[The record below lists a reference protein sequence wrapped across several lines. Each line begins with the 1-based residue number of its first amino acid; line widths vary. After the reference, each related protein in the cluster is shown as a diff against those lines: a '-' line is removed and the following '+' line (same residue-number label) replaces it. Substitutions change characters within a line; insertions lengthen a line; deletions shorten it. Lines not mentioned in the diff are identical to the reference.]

1 MTWQQSVSWKPYF
14 NLEYYNFLFISVKKN
29 FKFKFVHCSKNN
41 EQCSKC
47 EEFNWFSDS
56 GCTNFTINIKYLIF
70 IFPVP
75 REPLVFMIRSMG
87 GEVSWCATTAPGS
100 SYTEEDDR
108 VTHQISDRYF
118 ILKIPSHLTLPPHAI
133 QN

>member
-14 NLEYYNFLFISVKKN
+14 NLMLEYYNFCLFRWKKTLNLSLFIVLRN
-29 FKFKFVHCSKNN
+29 V
-41 EQCSKC
+41 C

-70 IFPVP
+70 IFQVP

-133 QN
+133 LN

>member
-1 MTWQQSVSWKPYF
+1 MTWHDNSPFPENHTLIWCWNITIFCLFRWKKTL
-14 NLEYYNFLFISVKKN
+14 NLSLFIVLRN
-29 FKFKFVHCSKNN
+29 V
-41 EQCSKC
+41 C

-70 IFPVP
+70 IFQVP

-133 QN
+133 LN